1 MRGRSTLRPMN
12 PTPFACDRRHFLRIG
27 AGVFAG
33 AALRPRASAQGT
45 ANPSGPRSAKVAI
58 VRCGGYG
65 KEVKAALD
73 QGFDLLGG
81 IGRLV
86 RDKTVTVKI
95 NLTGSNFAPILG
107 RPVGESYLTHPTT
120 VMALSAALFSAGAR
134 RVRFVESTNL
144 RQPLE
149 KTLVEAGFDW
159 PALRALGNVEA
170 EDTRNLGQ
178 GGSYATFKVPSG
190 GHLFEGFELNHS
202 YADTDVFVSLCKL
215 KTHATTGITL
225 TMKNLFGITP
235 NALYGDEAPS
245 EAGTK
250 GRGRLHN
257 LKGWET
263 RENPAPFDPPGSKK
277 EFFVPNDGGF
287 RIPRIVTDVCGAR
300 PIHLGIIDGITTLNW
315 AEGPWVKGKTQKIA
329 TPRVLIC
336 GFNPVATDAVGTAV
350 MGFANLRAPRGVAP
364 FGPGDNHL
372 VMAERAGLGPCDLA
386 RIEVVGLPIAK
397 VRSKEFPG

>member
-1 MRGRSTLRPMN
+1 MN
-12 PTPFACDRRHFLRIG
+12 PTSLSCDRRQFIRIG
-27 AGVFAG
+27 AGALIG
-33 AALRPRASAQGT
+33 ATLRPQANAQSADST
-45 ANPSGPRSAKVAI
+45 LTPRHAKVAI

-65 KEVKAALD
+65 KEVKAALE
-73 QGFDLLGG
+73 QSFDLLGG

-86 RDKTVTVKI
+86 RDMTVTVKI
-95 NLTGSNFAPILG
+95 NLTGSKFDSTLG
-107 RPVGESYLTHPTT
+107 RPVGESYMTHPAT
-120 VMALSAALFSAGAR
+120 VMAMVAAFFSAGAR
-134 RVRFVESTNL
+134 RVRLVESTNL

-149 KTLVEAGFDW
+149 KTLVEAGFDLN
-159 PALRALGNVEA
+159 ALRALGNVEA
-170 EDTRNLGQ
+170 EDTRNLGK
-178 GGSYATFKVPSG
+178 GRDYATFKVPSG
-190 GHLFEGFELNHS
+190 GHLFESFELNHS

-245 EAGTK
+245 ENGAK
-250 GRGRLHN
+250 GRGRMHD
-257 LKGWET
+257 LKGWDT
-263 RENPAPFDPPGSKK
+263 RENPAPFDPPGSKR
-277 EFFVPNDGGF
+277 EFFLPNNGGY

-315 AEGPWVKGKTQKIA
+315 AEGPWVKEKPQKIA

-336 GFNPVATDAVGTAV
+336 GFNPVACDAVGTAV
-350 MGFANLRAPRGVAP
+350 MGFANVRAPRGVAP

-372 VMAERAGLGPCDLA
+372 VLAERAGLGPCDLEK
-386 RIEVVGLPIAK
+386 IEVVGQPIEK